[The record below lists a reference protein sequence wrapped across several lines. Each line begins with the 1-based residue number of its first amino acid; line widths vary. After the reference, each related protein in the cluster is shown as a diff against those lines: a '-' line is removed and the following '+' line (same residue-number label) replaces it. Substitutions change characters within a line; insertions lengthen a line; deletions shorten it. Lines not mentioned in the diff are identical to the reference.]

1 MTVFRCKMCGGNL
14 QVVEGTSYCTCD
26 SCGTMQTI
34 PKVQDEGLKNL
45 FNRANAL
52 RMKAE
57 FDRATE
63 LYEKILQKNDKE
75 AEAYWGLILC
85 KYGIEYVEDPATFK
99 QVPTCHR
106 ASYDAVVSDEDYK
119 NALRYADDQQ
129 KKIYEKEAAEIDEI
143 QKGILALAQKES
155 PYDVFICYKETDE
168 DGKRTQDSVLAND
181 IYHQLTN
188 EGLKVFYAAITLE
201 DKLGK
206 EYEPYIFSALHSAKV
221 MLVLGTKPEY
231 FSAVWVRNEWSR
243 FLKIMKKDHSRL
255 LIPCY
260 RDMDPYELPDEFAH
274 LQAQDMSKI
283 GFITDL
289 IRGIKKVIAPEPKE
303 QPGAGTPVVQ
313 QNTINPVGNAEALYE
328 RGMMALEDYN
338 WEKAVDFF
346 EKALNQNARY
356 AQAYIGEFLAQYHHP
371 SYAVFIRKNIG
382 EVGDTGK
389 TTLQAGEADEQHIQ
403 EMVEKNVVR
412 GYLNER
418 TIQEEYKGF
427 SFAYGSVL
435 TSRKAQKENKLKRI
449 NSNILWSRAEQYADP
464 ELKKQLRDDL
474 DKIER
479 NADELIVLAE
489 KEDAEEI
496 ARVQRE
502 YKKFLEEADLR
513 VEKLHTEALEKIEK
527 EYQQTVSLVE
537 KAESFWE
544 YTTARNMAYNLDG
557 YKDCLELVKKCD
569 EGLAKINEEEMEK
582 EKLRAQKKKRKRIKT
597 AIEILIAAIAA
608 AILWVIFVNPKLEQ
622 RKQEKA
628 RQDRAMVSE
637 ELKKIKETGLSEGST
652 VEFGTYKQAEY
663 AEDDESI
670 EWTVLSKEG
679 DKVLLLSNKVL
690 AKAPYN
696 DRYNRDGDKLV
707 TWENCSLRKWLNKDF
722 YKRAFTEAERSC
734 IVESTLET
742 EIYEEGASEID
753 LRTHIDRRIETED
766 KVFLLS
772 ALEAEEYFDSD
783 EELLRMPTEA
793 ADIYTWDNEYVQ
805 WWLRTKGR
813 MGNSYTMYVRKEA
826 EDGEMI
832 DQRGESETSTYD
844 TGVCPAIWLDLS
856 ALEE

>member
-1 MTVFRCKMCGGNL
+1 MAVFKCKMCGGNL

-26 SCGTMQTI
+26 SCGTTQTI
-34 PKVQDEGLKNL
+34 PTVQDEGLKNL
-45 FNRANAL
+45 FNRANVL

-57 FDRATE
+57 FDRAAE
-63 LYEKILQKNDKE
+63 IYEKILQRNEKE

-99 QVPTCHR
+99 RIPTCHR
-106 ASYDAVVSDEDYK
+106 ASYDAIVSDEDYK

-129 KKIYEKEAAEIDEI
+129 RNIYEKEAADIDEI

-168 DGKRTQDSVLAND
+168 DGKRTQDSVIAND
-181 IYHQLTN
+181 IYHQLTS

-206 EYEPYIFSALHSAKV
+206 EYEPYIFSALHTAKV
-221 MLVLGTKPEY
+221 MLVLGTRPEY
-231 FSAVWVRNEWSR
+231 LSAVWVRNEWSR
-243 FLKIMKKDHSRL
+243 FLKIMKKDRSRL

-260 RDMDPYELPDEFAH
+260 RDMDPYELPEEFAH

-283 GFITDL
+283 GFISDL
-289 IRGIKKVIAPEPKE
+289 IRGIKKVIAPESKE
-303 QPGAGTPVVQ
+303 QPGAVTPVVQ

-328 RGMMALEDYN
+328 RGMMALEEYN
-338 WEKAVDFF
+338 WKKAVDFF

-356 AQAYIGEFLAQYHHP
+356 AQAYIGEFLAQYHHT
-371 SYAVFIRKNIG
+371 SYTAFIRKNIG
-382 EVGDTGK
+382 KVGDTEK

-403 EMVEKNVVR
+403 EMVEKHVVR

-418 TIQEEYKGF
+418 TIRKEYEGF
-427 SFAYGSVL
+427 SFNYGSVL
-435 TSRKAQKENKLKRI
+435 AFRKTQKENKLKRI

-464 ELKKQLRDDL
+464 ELKKQLQDDL

-479 NADELIVLAE
+479 NADELIALAE

-502 YKKFLEEADLR
+502 YKEFLEQADQR
-513 VEKLHTEALEKIEK
+513 VEKLHIAVLEKIEK

-537 KAESFWE
+537 KAESYSE
-544 YTTARNMAYNLDG
+544 YTTARNMAYNLNG
-557 YKDCLELVKKCD
+557 YKDCLELMKKCD
-569 EGLAKINEEEMEK
+569 EGLAKIHEEEMEK

-597 AIEILIAAIAA
+597 AIGILIAAIAA
-608 AILWVIFVNPKLEQ
+608 AILWVVFVNPKLEQ

-637 ELKKIKETGLSEGST
+637 ELKKIKETVLSEGST

-663 AEDDESI
+663 AESEEPI

-679 DKVLLLSNKVL
+679 DKVLLLSSKVL

-742 EIYEEGASEID
+742 EVYEEGVREID
-753 LRTHIDRRIETED
+753 LQSDVERCIETED

-783 EELLRMPTEA
+783 EELLRTPTEA
-793 ADIYTWDNEYVQ
+793 ADIFTWDSEYVQ

-813 MGNSYTMYVRKEA
+813 RGNSYTMYVRKEA

-832 DQRGESETSTYD
+832 DQRGESETSISD
-844 TGVCPAIWLDLS
+844 MGVCPAIWLDLS